1 MNGKGENKG
10 VVYCEMQVR
19 DSDIVEEAKHKS
31 IFNKTKSPPKTHAP
45 LLLLNSIFRGEKIV
59 KGV

>member
-19 DSDIVEEAKHKS
+19 DSDIAEEAKQKS
-31 IFNKTKSPPKTHAP
+31 IFKND
-45 LLLLNSIFRGEKIV
+45 KILP
-59 KGV
+59 